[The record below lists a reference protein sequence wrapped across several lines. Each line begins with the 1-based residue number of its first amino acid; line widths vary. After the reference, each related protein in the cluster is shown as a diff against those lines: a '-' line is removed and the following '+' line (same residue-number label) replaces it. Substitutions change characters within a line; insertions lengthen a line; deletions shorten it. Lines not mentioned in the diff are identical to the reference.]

1 MEGDSDLVCQFHQ
14 YGHCRFGP
22 HCRHFHT
29 KKTCSTPMCNQNS
42 CTERH
47 PKPCFYFSSNRF
59 CKFGISCSF
68 LHQSPAPE
76 NCELKNNIVK
86 LKEDLQLVI
95 TSLNIKDIEIR
106 KLEEKVTELE
116 IQLNN
121 KAFSVQSYFKC
132 DICNYSCSYETVLK
146 RHKSTQHRKE
156 TLREENIFETSLKM
170 SPVKGERNHELNK
183 SDLFIPSS
191 ISVFEEQGQSSPIKV
206 SQIEKF
212 RVVAHKF
219 GIGSRR
225 SLG

>member
-14 YGHCRFGP
+14 YGHCWFGP

-59 CKFGISCSF
+59 CQFGISCSF

-121 KAFSVQSYFKC
+121 KAFSVQS
-132 DICNYSCSYETVLK
+132 
-146 RHKSTQHRKE
+146 
-156 TLREENIFETSLKM
+156 
-170 SPVKGERNHELNK
+170 
-183 SDLFIPSS
+183 DLFSS
-191 ISVFEEQGQSSPIKV
+191 WFLSPFTGDILSDVSNMFSSLNV
-206 SQIEKF
+206 SF
-212 RVVAHKF
+212 MCCV
-219 GIGSRR
+219 
-225 SLG
+225 LL